1 MFSTS
6 HTKTRPT
13 RTFGFGDDRHTVRV
27 RHPGRSNARRAA
39 IREQIGVTR

>member
-13 RTFGFGDDRHTVRV
+13 RTFGFGDDRYTVRT
-27 RHPGRSNARRAA
+27 RRPGRGNDRRAA
-39 IREQIGVTR
+39 IREQLAVAR